1 MREVK
6 GVKEVLGRAKRQS
19 RAIASLEVKD
29 NSFAGRNVSSKSFV
43 SNFFNFSN
51 FYNFKKKN

>member
-6 GVKEVLGRAKRQS
+6 GVKEV
-19 RAIASLEVKD
+19 IASLEVKD